1 MTSRGLAEALLAE
14 VLAAHGGTQR
24 WQSLQRLEAQV
35 SAWGL
40 LFRAKR
46 RPLLNHQR
54 LRVSTR
60 EPLVWFDDYPKPGL
74 TGELQG
80 VAAVRIRDAAGA
92 IVEQRS
98 EPRAYFRSL
107 RRQLSWDDLDFLYF
121 AGYAIWNYLT
131 APFLLLR
138 PDAV

>member
-14 VLAAHGGTQR
+14 ALAAHGGTKR

-46 RPLLNHQR
+46 RPLLNHQCV
-54 LRVSTR
+54 RVSTR
-60 EPLVWFDDYPKPGL
+60 ESLVWFDDYPKPGL

-98 EPRAYFRSL
+98 EPRAYGCDFHPTS
-107 RRQLSWDDLDFLYF
+107 RR
-121 AGYAIWNYLT
+121 T
-131 APFLLLR
+131 APSRSSTSTRTGASCGSTTR
-138 PDAV
+138 PRF